1 MPPRR
6 HVMLMVETSLGFGR
20 DVLAGVSKYL
30 IQHGPWSV
38 HLGYKE
44 LISDPPEWLHGWNGD
59 GVISRSTTPE
69 LAEWFVSRGLP
80 VVDLTDMFGR
90 NNLPSIWNDHEKI
103 GEMGAKHLLERGFQT
118 FAFCGFSDQ
127 LWSRQRQAGFERVVE
142 RNGFKTLVHGTPW
155 SKADSW
161 ENQQQSIGAWVRSL
175 PKPLGLMACNDVR
188 ALDVL
193 DAARRVNVSV
203 PEQAAVLGVDD
214 DAVVCNM
221 CDPPLSS
228 ISVNGRRVGY
238 EAAALLN
245 KLMEERDGG
254 RTFADIV
261 AAGPIH
267 ASVPP
272 VEVVTRASTDTLAI
286 ADMSIASA
294 VRLIRE
300 QACNGLTVND
310 VLDATGLSRSIL
322 ERRFRKHLGRSPQAE
337 IRSARLK
344 RVKELLA
351 ETPMSLEQIAAR
363 TGFEHTEY
371 LSVMFKRE
379 IGVTPGQYRSESK
392 AAKEEE

>member
-1 MPPRR
+1 MEKRR

-20 DVLAGVSKYL
+20 DVLGGVSKYL
-30 IQHGPWSV
+30 IQHDPWSV

-44 LISDPPEWLHGWNGD
+44 LISDPPEWLQGWDGD

-69 LAEWFVSRGLP
+69 LAEWFVRRGLP
-80 VVDLTDMFGR
+80 VVDLTDMYGR
-90 NNLPSIWNDHEKI
+90 NELPSIWNDHEQI
-103 GEMGAKHLLERGFQT
+103 GELGGVHLLERGFQK
-118 FAFCGFSDQ
+118 FAFCGFADQ
-127 LWSRQRQAGFERVVE
+127 LWSRTRQAGFEKVVE
-142 RNGFKTLVHGTPW
+142 RHGFETMVFQNPW
-155 SKADSW
+155 SKVDSW
-161 ENQQQSIGAWVRSL
+161 EAQQQALGDWIRSL

-203 PEQAAVLGVDD
+203 PEQVAVLGVDD

-238 EAAALLN
+238 EAAALLDQ
-245 KLMEERDGG
+245 MMAERDAGKS
-254 RTFADIV
+254 FAEIV
-261 AAGPIH
+261 ASRSIH
-267 ASVPP
+267 RSVPP
-272 VEVVTRASTDTLAI
+272 VEVVTRSSTDTLAI
-286 ADMSIASA
+286 SDMSIASA

-310 VLDATGLSRSIL
+310 VLDATGMSRSIL

-337 IRSARLK
+337 IRNARLK

-379 IGVTPGQYRSESK
+379 VGVTPGQYRAESK
-392 AAKEEE
+392 ANKEET

>member
-1 MPPRR
+1 
-6 HVMLMVETSLGFGR
+6 MVETSLGFGR

-44 LISDPPEWLHGWNGD
+44 LISAPPEWLQGWDGD

-69 LAEWFVSRGLP
+69 LAEWFLSRGLP
-80 VVDLTDMFGR
+80 VVDLTDMYGR
-90 NNLPSIWNDHEKI
+90 NALPSIWNDHDEI
-103 GEMGAKHLLERGFQT
+103 GALGATHLIERGFQS

-127 LWSRQRQAGFERVVE
+127 LWSRQRRAGFERVVE
-142 RNGFKTLVHGTPW
+142 RSGFKTLTHSTPW
-155 SKADSW
+155 GKSDSW
-161 ENQQQSIGAWVRSL
+161 ENQQQAIGAWLRTL

-193 DAARRVNVSV
+193 DAARRVHVSV
-203 PEQAAVLGVDD
+203 PEQIAVLGVDD

-228 ISVNGRRVGY
+228 IAVNGRRVGY
-238 EAAALLN
+238 EAAELLDY
-245 KLMEERDGG
+245 LMQQRDQGIS
-254 RTFADIV
+254 FQDI
-261 AAGPIH
+261 AKQHSIH
-267 ASVPP
+267 KSVPP

-310 VLDATGLSRSIL
+310 VLKATGLSRSIL

-337 IRSARLK
+337 IRNARLK

-379 IGVTPGQYRSESK
+379 VGITPGTYRAECK
-392 AAKEEE
+392 ATREEE